1 MKVGLIASE
10 ARGSIR
16 CEGPVALG
24 NVGQVDVV
32 VPHTPQTG
40 KDLGERSHYQVLP
53 VPEIQ
58 TIRSSQS
65 S

>member
-1 MKVGLIASE
+1 MCLWD
-10 ARGSIR
+10 
-16 CEGPVALG
+16 
-24 NVGQVDVV
+24 VGQVDVV
-32 VPHTPQTG
+32 VPHTPETG

-58 TIRSSQS
+58 TIRSSHS